1 MLPSTNSASELP
13 VEMRLPHRHLCRKL
27 TKPTTHTKVKALFR
41 RRERMRR
48 LRERIG
54 RHTQQAK
61 HAQRN
66 GDRTPPYKKVVL
78 LTHFQQVTLN

>member
-1 MLPSTNSASELP
+1 
-13 VEMRLPHRHLCRKL
+13 MRLPHRHLRRKL
-27 TKPTTHTKVKALFR
+27 TKPTADTKVQTLFR
-41 RRERMRR
+41 RCEWMRC

-66 GDRTPPYKKVVL
+66 GDRTPPYKKVAL